1 MAGSRRSPSRT
12 RYVSVG
18 EAGQEWG
25 EGADAKLVQA
35 QEANR
40 YRRFE
45 RQFQFLVLL
54 LLSLTSIVFVLIDS
68 YTGKSFTKDVLIL
81 LLPLFSFVLGKLDNA
96 ESR

>member
-1 MAGSRRSPSRT
+1 M
-12 RYVSVG
+12 G

-25 EGADAKLVQA
+25 EVADSRLAHA
-35 QEANR
+35 REANR

-45 RQFQFLVLL
+45 RQFQLLVLL

-96 ESR
+96 ENR

>member
-1 MAGSRRSPSRT
+1 M
-12 RYVSVG
+12 G
-18 EAGQEWG
+18 EAGEAWG
-25 EGADAKLVQA
+25 EVNDSRLAHA

-45 RQFQFLVLL
+45 RQFQLLVLI
-54 LLSLTSIVFVLIDS
+54 LLSVTSIIFVLIDS

-96 ESR
+96 EGR

>member
-1 MAGSRRSPSRT
+1 M
-12 RYVSVG
+12 G
-18 EAGQEWG
+18 EAGEEWG
-25 EGADAKLVQA
+25 EVNDSRLAHA

-45 RQFQFLVLL
+45 RQFQLLVLI
-54 LLSLTSIVFVLIDS
+54 LLSVTSIIFVLIDS

>member
-1 MAGSRRSPSRT
+1 
-12 RYVSVG
+12 VG
-18 EAGQEWG
+18 EAGEEWG
-25 EGADAKLVQA
+25 EVNDSRLAHA

-45 RQFQFLVLL
+45 RQFQLLVLI
-54 LLSLTSIVFVLIDS
+54 LLSVTSIIFVLIDS

>member
-1 MAGSRRSPSRT
+1 M
-12 RYVSVG
+12 G
-18 EAGQEWG
+18 EAGEEWG
-25 EGADAKLVQA
+25 EVNDSRLAHA

-45 RQFQFLVLL
+45 RQFQLLVLL
-54 LLSLTSIVFVLIDS
+54 LLSLTSIAFVLIDS

-81 LLPLFSFVLGKLDNA
+81 LLPLFSFVIGKLDNA

>member
-1 MAGSRRSPSRT
+1 
-12 RYVSVG
+12 VG
-18 EAGQEWG
+18 EAGEAWG
-25 EGADAKLVQA
+25 EVNDSRLAHA

-45 RQFQFLVLL
+45 RQFQLLVLI
-54 LLSLTSIVFVLIDS
+54 LLSVTSIIFVLIDS

-96 ESR
+96 EGR